1 MSEVGSPVVVLVGAP
16 GSGKSTVGALLAA
29 LLNHP
34 LVDVDALIERRTGR
48 EIADI
53 FANEGEATFRA
64 MEEAATLEVLQRA
77 GVVSLGGG
85 AVMSE
90 RIRTALKGHRVVW
103 LQVSAANAANRVG
116 LNVARPLLLGNVRG
130 RLNALLKERLPMYE
144 AVATWPVATDER
156 AADEVAAE
164 IVALLAEA
172 ADD

>member
-16 GSGKSTVGALLAA
+16 GSGKSTVGGLLAG
-29 LLNHP
+29 LFDQP
-34 LVDVDALIERRTGR
+34 LIDVDELIVQRTGR
-48 EIADI
+48 EIAEI
-53 FANEGEATFRA
+53 FANEGEAAFRA
-64 MEEAATLEVLQRA
+64 LEEAATLEVLQRT

-90 RIRTALKGHRVVW
+90 RIRTALEGHRVVW

-130 RLNALLKERLPMYE
+130 RLNALLKERLAMYE

-164 IVALLAEA
+164 IVALVTEA
-172 ADD
+172 IDE